1 VTLAFASAAVSLF
14 WTLGGTWLLD
24 TMGGSIERLARSRS
38 TETLLLGAAATLV
51 KALAGFLALA
61 LARAWASGYGLGS

>member
-1 VTLAFASAAVSLF
+1 
-14 WTLGGTWLLD
+14 
-24 TMGGSIERLARSRS
+24 MGGSIERLARSRS

-61 LARAWASGYGLGS
+61 LARPWASGYGLGS